1 MKSQVIIC
9 RILIVD
15 PYQYFIKTLNCFHF
29 HLQRIFVHNVRFS
42 LEMLFF
48 FGILKNYWN
57 HILEVQSEAYD
68 HHMQCDIC
76 HINFCK
82 TCVMEHLSE
91 ESKDNKLVL
100 FNKRISAITY
110 PRCQKHAAEIY
121 DFTVNN
127 AHFQYVI
134 MNLTPESR

>member
-15 PYQYFIKTLNCFHF
+15 PHQYFIKCLNVS
-29 HLQRIFVHNVRFS
+29 IFIFNEYS
-42 LEMLFF
+42 YIMLDSVWKCWVF
-48 FGILKNYWN
+48 FGVLKNYWN
-57 HILEVQSEAYD
+57 HVLEVQSEAYD

-76 HINFCK
+76 HINYCK

-127 AHFQYVI
+127 ASFQYVI